1 LQSPHLSIN
10 NWKVLPLTFADQQQ
24 HIEQSEQMLAAV
36 IQGDAPTQYW
46 SIAQPSGLVLG
57 YSQKHELLNP
67 TALTALKLPIYHRRA
82 GGTAVLVGPH
92 LLSLDVALPADSPLV
107 LSDIVESYRWLGEAW
122 VAALA
127 QLNIQ
132 AHAVTVQEARE
143 QRALLKQSETRERES
158 LLRRACYGA
167 LSPYE
172 VVVDQRK
179 VVGLD
184 MIRRRAGSL
193 LQAGILLHWET
204 EQLAQSLG
212 HTPGEQAILREG
224 LHERAVGIDT
234 LVGRSVT
241 AKEVI
246 RVFEQTLFSRESA
259 GETPIT
265 ITGKGGV

>member
-1 LQSPHLSIN
+1 MQNPRLLTN
-10 NWKVLPLTFADQQQ
+10 NWKVLPLTIADQQQ
-24 HIEQSEQMLAAV
+24 HIEQSEHMLAAAF
-36 IQGDAPTQYW
+36 QGDAPTLYW
-46 SIAQPSGLVLG
+46 SIAEPVGLVLG
-57 YSQKHELLNP
+57 YSQKHEILNP
-67 TALTALKLPIYHRRA
+67 PALAALQLPIYHRRA

-132 AHAVTVQEARE
+132 ARPVTVQEARE
-143 QRALLKQSETRERES
+143 QRTLLKQSETHERES
-158 LLRRACYGA
+158 LLRRACYGS

-172 VVVDQRK
+172 VVVSQRK

-184 MIRRRAGSL
+184 MIRRRGGSL

-204 EQLAQSLG
+204 EELAQLLG
-212 HTPGEQAILREG
+212 RTSEEQALLREG

-234 LVGRSVT
+234 LAGHVVT
-241 AKEVI
+241 AEEVI
-246 RVFEQTLFSRESA
+246 SAFEQTFFSIESSRDR
-259 GETPIT
+259 T
-265 ITGKGGV
+265 ITTTGKAEA